1 MIVKFLAR
9 YRVTLGFVI
18 GTVCFALAK
27 PTWTTFLWGAAVA
40 IPGEMIRLWAAGH
53 IDKGR
58 EITRSGPYRFVRHPL
73 YLGSTVMA
81 LGFALASG
89 SIVVVVLVMAYMIAT
104 LGAAMWTEEH
114 ALDEK
119 FAGQSSA
126 WREGRV
132 EPVERPFTWA
142 RVVANREYRAA
153 CGVLLG
159 LGILALR
166 LTFLR

>member
-1 MIVKFLAR
+1 MVKFLAR

-18 GTVCFALAK
+18 GTICFALAR
-27 PTWTTFLWGAAVA
+27 PTKTTLLYGAGIA
-40 IPGEMIRLWAAGH
+40 IAGELIRLWAAGH

-58 EITRSGPYRFVRHPL
+58 EITNSGPYRFVRHPL

-89 SIVVVVLVMAYMIAT
+89 SAIVVALVMAYMIAT
-104 LGAAMWTEEH
+104 LGAAMWTEER

-119 FAGQSSA
+119 FSGAYA
-126 WREGRV
+126 AYREGRAAAV
-132 EPVERPFTWA
+132 KRPFTWA

-153 CGVLLG
+153 AGLLLG
-159 LGILALR
+159 LAILALR